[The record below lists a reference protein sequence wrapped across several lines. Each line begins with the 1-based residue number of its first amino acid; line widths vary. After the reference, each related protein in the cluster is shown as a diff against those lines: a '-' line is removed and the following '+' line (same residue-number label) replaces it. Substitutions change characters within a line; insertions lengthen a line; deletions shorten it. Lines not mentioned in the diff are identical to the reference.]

1 MRGEWGKDGGSE
13 QRLGMGKGSGSEG
26 TGIEAEEREK
36 HCIKCKIEI
45 TMSLKIYQDLVFKTC
60 LSSY

>member
-1 MRGEWGKDGGSE
+1 MR
-13 QRLGMGKGSGSEG
+13 KGSGREG
-26 TGIEAEEREK
+26 TGIEAEEIEK

-45 TMSLKIYQDLVFKTC
+45 TMSLEIYQDLVFNTC

>member
-1 MRGEWGKDGGSE
+1 
-13 QRLGMGKGSGSEG
+13 MGKGSGSEG
-26 TGIEAEEREK
+26 TGMEAEEREK